1 MVVDVVDVVGCG
13 GGGDVDD
20 LVFNLLCH
28 PYFGYLGYKI
38 IVGVGVAHLIRAE
51 SVVEWPLPL
60 LLLPVCVSLCC
71 ALAV

>member
-1 MVVDVVDVVGCG
+1 MVVDVVVVVVVGGGG

-38 IVGVGVAHLIRAE
+38 TVGV
-51 SVVEWPLPL
+51 
-60 LLLPVCVSLCC
+60 
-71 ALAV
+71 